1 MSQLLLNAVPGFADL
16 DEATI
21 AAEEV
26 LTDDALVKIC
36 QNAKFAAVRPERIY
50 MGFYK
55 NGDTVGLPVSPVDG
69 YTYTQDEIL
78 YDWFLYSTRAPAAG
92 FIAGQADPPAISA
105 GQPANLYWLKVD
117 IDDTTGLVDLWVSYY
132 KQGEAETITHDGI
145 VKVYANGQRQSLNIA
160 S

>member
-1 MSQLLLNAVPGFADL
+1 MSQLLLNAVPGFTDL

-36 QNAKFAAVRPERIY
+36 QNAKFAAVRCERIF

-69 YTYTQDEIL
+69 YTYRQDEVL
-78 YDWFLYSTRAPAAG
+78 YDWSLYSTRAPGTG
-92 FIAGQADPPAISA
+92 FVSGQADPPAISST
-105 GQPANLYWLKVD
+105 QPANLYWVKVD
-117 IDDTTGLVDLWVSYY
+117 IDDST
-132 KQGEAETITHDGI
+132 
-145 VKVYANGQRQSLNIA
+145 
-160 S
+160 